1 MSKVNMLDLPA
12 EEFARKLDKRSKA
25 SATFFV
31 VSILVFILIYFGT
44 YISDMMVIFSDLDD
58 NISKIHYIISALVRN
73 LAGWVVIVGIIV
85 ILFRSAREVVWTQ
98 SIFVE
103 QCDPRK
109 YVDVADWRVKLNR
122 HMYKNTYLGRYC
134 FNYVSAL
141 GYLKEYEQ
149 AFARLDEISQKKLK
163 PMRAIYYN
171 FKRGNLYADL
181 GKIDE
186 SKKCL
191 ESLDSLLA
199 SGKYKGMKLSS
210 ATRYRD
216 NLEGIIALAE
226 GNYNRAA
233 EIYRKLLEK
242 KEDRL
247 NTIIYNHRLGMAEYN
262 AGNYMDAYMAL
273 SKAYDQG
280 KDTKL
285 PIMAE
290 VNEKYFELKDK
301 VNSLFGKTIA

>member
-1 MSKVNMLDLPA
+1 MLDLPA

-226 GNYNRAA
+226 GIITERRKYIESCSERRKIALIPLSITIVSVWLSIMQAITWMHTWRCRKPMIRAKTLSCQSW
-233 EIYRKLLEK
+233 RKLT
-242 KEDRL
+242 RNTL
-247 NTIIYNHRLGMAEYN
+247 N
-262 AGNYMDAYMAL
+262 
-273 SKAYDQG
+273 
-280 KDTKL
+280 
-285 PIMAE
+285 
-290 VNEKYFELKDK
+290 
-301 VNSLFGKTIA
+301 